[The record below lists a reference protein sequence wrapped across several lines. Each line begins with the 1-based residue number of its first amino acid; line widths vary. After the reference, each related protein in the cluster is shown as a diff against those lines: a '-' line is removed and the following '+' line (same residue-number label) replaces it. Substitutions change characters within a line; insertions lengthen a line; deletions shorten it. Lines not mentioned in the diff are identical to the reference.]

1 MIWAIGMRKLF
12 IAADIE
18 GVAGVA
24 SVDQLGPKEI
34 EWAPARQ
41 WMTNEV
47 AAAANAALAAGYDEV
62 LIADGHGNALNILP
76 DGLPP
81 KTRLTRSWPRP
92 FLQMQGVEEEGVD
105 ACVMIGFHGSAT
117 GPSGVLSHTYH
128 GGLFAELR
136 LNGVPFS
143 EAYFNAALAGELGVP
158 TILVTGDDAA
168 CDQITAHAPE
178 IETCAVKKSIG
189 WRSASS
195 VSPAEGAKLVG
206 EATRRAIER
215 KASISPFRL
224 KGPFELDIKFANRV
238 SAELLAL
245 LPCFEAI
252 DPFTARFRCRSVAEA
267 MKAVSF
273 AIFYPRGVL

>member
-1 MIWAIGMRKLF
+1 MRKLF

-24 SVDQLGPKEI
+24 SLDQLGPKEI
-34 EWAPARQ
+34 EWGPART

-47 AAAANAALAAGYDEV
+47 ASAANAALASGYDEV

-81 KTRLTRSWPRP
+81 NTRLIRSWPRP
-92 FLQMQGVEEEGVD
+92 FLQMQGVEEVGVE

-117 GPSGVLSHTYH
+117 GPSGVLAHTYH

-136 LNGVPFS
+136 LNGVAFS

-158 TILVTGDDAA
+158 TLLVTGDDAA
-168 CDQITAHAPE
+168 CAQIASACPE
-178 IETCAVKKSIG
+178 IETCAVKTSIG

-195 VSPAEGAKLVG
+195 VSPSEGARLVG
-206 EATRRAIER
+206 EATSRAIAR
-215 KASISPFRL
+215 RSSIRPFRVG
-224 KGPFELDIKFANRV
+224 GPYELDLRFSNRV
-238 SAELLAL
+238 SAELLGL

-252 DPFTARFRCRSVAEA
+252 DPFTARFRCNTIAEA
-267 MKAVSF
+267 MRAVSF